1 MACFILHFLK
11 KAVSFVYQYK
21 KLPEFSCM
29 EGKFGQFKIEKRL
42 CSQKLKE
49 SYYIVQK
56 SEDMK
61 HNHLNMEWN
70 NKTLPKSD

>member
-1 MACFILHFLK
+1 
-11 KAVSFVYQYK
+11 
-21 KLPEFSCM
+21 M